1 MDRWPVAI
9 GDLPGHEGVWVG
21 IGRGPDGFHLVFGE
35 SSTDRHWRSPAS
47 GQERSD
53 ELLATAVAYFQES
66 LRSPTPEIEA
76 TQADLG
82 DLVRWLAADE
92 TDASRRRL
100 LQEVVDAIDD
110 GLAADVVIRRLSL
123 ARGGLETVEQADVVD
138 LLVRRYRSLR
148 DRWREGAP

>member
-9 GDLPGHEGVWVG
+9 GDLPGHAGVWVG
-21 IGRGPDGFHLVFGE
+21 IERGPDGFHLVFGE
-35 SSTDRHWRSPAS
+35 SITDLHWQSPAS
-47 GQERSD
+47 GHERTD
-53 ELLATAVAYFQES
+53 ELLASAVAYFQES
-66 LRSPTPEIEA
+66 LPSPTPEIEA

-92 TDASRRRL
+92 TDDSRRRW

-123 ARGGLETVEQADVVD
+123 VRGGSETVEQADVVD
-138 LLVRRYRSLR
+138 LLVRRYQSR
-148 DRWREGAP
+148 REG